1 MINLSLGPWGWII
14 AGLVLVGVEV
24 LAPGAFMLWL
34 GVAAIATGVIT
45 FVVTLSG
52 EATALLFAA
61 LAIGAVAVGRHFMRD
76 LKPKAQDRIINDRGG
91 AMVGRLVMLTEP
103 IAEGRGRVRIDD
115 TVWRVEG
122 PDLPSGTEVKV
133 VGVDGTLL
141 RVAPAR

>member
-1 MINLSLGPWGWII
+1 MVSFSLGPWGWII
-14 AGLVLVGVEV
+14 AGLVLVGLEV

-34 GVAAIATGVIT
+34 GLAAIATGLVT
-45 FVVTLSG
+45 FVVTLSAEG
-52 EATALLFAA
+52 TALLFAA
-61 LAIGAVAVGRHFMRD
+61 LAIGSVAIGRQFMRD
-76 LKPKAQDRIINDRGG
+76 TRAKPRDRVINDRGF
-91 AMVGRLVMLTEP
+91 ALVGRHVILTEA

-141 RVAPAR
+141 KVKPV